1 MEFASNVLGE
11 HQMKSAVLRILGHKS
26 RRTWILLG
34 LASIFLLGMLLSVEW
49 VRATRG
55 QSGLLRSHASAQRH
69 KVLLTWGASSSPGV
83 EYNVYRSSTSDPRF
97 LKINPTTIRGL
108 SYTDDTVQNGVTYIY
123 VARAADGLGNES
135 PDSPRFVITIPQ
147 N

>member
-1 MEFASNVLGE
+1 
-11 HQMKSAVLRILGHKS
+11 MKSGLLRILGRKW

-34 LASIFLLGMLLSVEW
+34 LASIFLLVVLLSVEW

-55 QSGLLRSHASAQRH
+55 QSGLLRSHASVQRH
-69 KVLLTWGASSSPGV
+69 KVLLTWEASRSPGV
-83 EYNVYRSSTSDPRF
+83 EYNIYRSSTSDPQF
-97 LKINPTTIRGL
+97 LKINPTSIQGL

-123 VARAADGLGNES
+123 VARAADALGNES
-135 PDSPRFVITIPQ
+135 PDSPRFVVTIPQ